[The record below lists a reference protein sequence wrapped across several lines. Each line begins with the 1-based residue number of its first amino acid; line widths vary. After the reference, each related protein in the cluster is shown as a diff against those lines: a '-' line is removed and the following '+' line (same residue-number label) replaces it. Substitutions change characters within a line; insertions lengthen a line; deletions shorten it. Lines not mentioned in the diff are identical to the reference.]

1 MAKAKKTAPKKAALK
16 LSKASLIAAVSAT
29 SASADVN
36 VDFTSGIGQVTAILF
51 RMGLPINQQSI
62 SSTGSIHFSDVQRGD
77 AISVNGV
84 CSGKAAIS
92 VSGVSTDPSTVQ
104 NFEAEN
110 IHSGFDIL

>member
-1 MAKAKKTAPKKAALK
+1 MAKAKKTAPKKKVLK
-16 LSKASLIAAVSAT
+16 LSKASLITALSGT
-29 SASADVN
+29 SVGADVN
-36 VDFTSGIGQVTAILF
+36 VEFKSGQGQVTAILF
-51 RMGLPINQQSI
+51 RMGLLINQQTI
-62 SSTGSIHFSDVQRGD
+62 GSSGAIHFSDVQRGD